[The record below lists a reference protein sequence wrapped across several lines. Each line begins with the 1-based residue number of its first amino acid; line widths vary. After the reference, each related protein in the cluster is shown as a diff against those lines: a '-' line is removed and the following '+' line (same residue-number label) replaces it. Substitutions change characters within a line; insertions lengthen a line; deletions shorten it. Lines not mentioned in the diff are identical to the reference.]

1 MSFEYD
7 DLSFGSYIK
16 TRRLEKAIRLE
27 DISRKTHITVDMLL
41 ALEREAYA
49 GLPAQVYVKG
59 FIREY
64 AKVVGIDAEDAV
76 RRYLADYRAY
86 RKAETAKGGRF
97 RFVNGG
103 VPRLMIALIVL
114 TALIVICVGGVIF
127 LPDKSPPAQKSSETA
142 LPRNDAVNIT
152 ASAGGT
158 ALKQP
163 GTGKA
168 ATPLTLDVTVSEK
181 TWLKVIVDSGTPD
194 VYYLV
199 PQDRLVLQAA
209 YGFNLLIGSAPGVK
223 LLLDGKPVKLSG
235 KRGQMVNIQLP

>member
-1 MSFEYD
+1 MGFEYD

-27 DISRKTHITVDMLL
+27 AISRKTHITVDMLL
-41 ALEREAYA
+41 LLEREAYA
-49 GLPAQVYVKG
+49 SLPAQVYVNG

-76 RRYLADYRAY
+76 RRYLTDYQAY

-97 RFVNGG
+97 RFVTGG
-103 VPRLMIALIVL
+103 RPRPMIVL
-114 TALIVICVGGVIF
+114 VVLAVLIAIFVWGVIF
-127 LPDKSPPAQKSSETA
+127 TPDKPSPAQISSGTA
-142 LPRNDAVNIT
+142 SPGNDAGTIK
-152 ASAGGT
+152 ASAGGMT
-158 ALKQP
+158 VKEP
-163 GTGKA
+163 DRGKT

-194 VYYLV
+194 VYHLV
-199 PQDRLVLQAA
+199 PQDRLVIQGVS
-209 YGFNLLIGSAPGVK
+209 GFNLLIGSAPGVK
-223 LLLDGKPVKLSG
+223 LLLDGKPVIVSG

>member
-27 DISRKTHITVDMLL
+27 TISRKTQITVDMLL
-41 ALEREAYA
+41 LLEKEAYA
-49 GLPAQVYVKG
+49 SLPAQVYVKG

-76 RRYLADYRAY
+76 RRYLTDYQAY
-86 RKAETAKGGRF
+86 RNAETAKGGRF
-97 RFVNGG
+97 RFVTGG
-103 VPRLMIALIVL
+103 GPRIM
-114 TALIVICVGGVIF
+114 TALVVLAILIAVSVGGVIF
-127 LPDKSPPAQKSSETA
+127 LPDQFSSTQNGSGTA
-142 LPRNDAVNIT
+142 LPRDNAYNTT
-152 ASAGGT
+152 ASAGGK

-163 GTGKA
+163 GSKETK
-168 ATPLTLDVTVSEK
+168 PLTLDVTVSEK

-194 VYYLV
+194 VYHLV
-199 PQDRLVLQAA
+199 PQDRLVLQAIS
-209 YGFNLLIGSAPGVK
+209 GFNLLIGSAPGVK

-235 KRGQMVNIQLP
+235 KCGQMVNVQLP